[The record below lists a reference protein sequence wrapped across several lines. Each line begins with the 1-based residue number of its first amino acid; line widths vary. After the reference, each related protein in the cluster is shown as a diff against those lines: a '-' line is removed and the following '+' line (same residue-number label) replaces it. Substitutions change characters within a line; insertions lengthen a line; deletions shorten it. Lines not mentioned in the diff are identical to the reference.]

1 MTRVCRV
8 YEQDVV
14 RNATGAAIRPGGLAL
29 TERALN
35 FCSPAPGSHVLDV
48 GCGTAAT
55 VEHLTDA
62 WRVRAV
68 GIDPSRHLLRAGR
81 QRRPD
86 LPLMQAV
93 GERLPFPGGAF
104 DVLLA
109 ECCLS
114 LMGDGDR
121 ALAEFA
127 RVLRSGGT
135 LIVSDIYARTPA
147 RTPAGGPADR
157 PALAC
162 CLNSAL
168 SREWLEAHLLR
179 HGLAMA
185 LWEDHTGALRQLAGQ
200 IIFEHG
206 SLDAFWRA
214 VAGGDGA
221 AGAMAGSIARR
232 SIARLKPGYFL
243 MLAQKTT

>member
-1 MTRVCRV
+1 VTRVCRV

-14 RNATGAAIRPGGLAL
+14 RDATGVAIRPGGLAL
-29 TERALN
+29 TERALS
-35 FCSPAPGSHVLDV
+35 FCPPAPGACVLDA
-48 GCGTAAT
+48 GCGAAAT
-55 VEHLTDA
+55 VEYLTDA

-86 LPLMQAV
+86 LPLTQAV

-104 DVLLA
+104 DILLA

-121 ALAEFA
+121 ALGEFA
-127 RVLRSGGT
+127 RVLRPGGT
-135 LIVSDIYARTPA
+135 LIVSDIYARN
-147 RTPAGGPADR
+147 PAGIPAGVPADR
-157 PALAC
+157 PTLAC
-162 CLNSAL
+162 CLSNAL
-168 SREWLEAHLLR
+168 SREWLEARLPR

-185 LWEDHTGALRQLAGQ
+185 LWEDHTAALKHLAGQ

-206 SLDAFWRA
+206 SLDAFWGTVLGGGADGGA
-214 VAGGDGA
+214 V
-221 AGAMAGSIARR
+221 AGSIACR

-243 MLAQKTT
+243 MLARKTA

>member
-1 MTRVCRV
+1 MSDREGCCRV

-14 RNATGAAIRPGGLAL
+14 RNATGVAIRPGGLAL
-29 TERALN
+29 TDRALR
-35 FCSPAPGSHVLDV
+35 FCSPAAGSHVLDV
-48 GCGTAAT
+48 GCGAAAT
-55 VEHLTDA
+55 VEHLADV
-62 WRVRAV
+62 WHVRAV
-68 GIDPSRHLLRAGR
+68 GIDPSRHLLAAGR

-86 LPLMQAV
+86 LPLTQAV

-114 LMGDGDR
+114 LMGDADR

-127 RVLRSGGT
+127 RVLRPGGA
-135 LIVSDIYARTPA
+135 LIVSDMYARSPGGT
-147 RTPAGGPADR
+147 RPAGR
-157 PALAC
+157 PTLAC

-168 SREWLEAHLLR
+168 SRGWLEARLPR
-179 HGLAMA
+179 HGLAMT
-185 LWEDHTGALRQLAGQ
+185 LWEDHSAALRQITGQ

-214 VAGGDGA
+214 VAGGSPEA
-221 AGAMAGSIARR
+221 AAEAGTLARR

-243 MLAQKTT
+243 MLAEKTA